1 MWYDDSL
8 FTETMQTIVI
18 MNIIN
23 DYNDYIWLQ
32 WLLVKMNIMI
42 YIKIDFSMY
51 VHS

>member
-23 DYNDYIWLQ
+23 DYNYYILLYYIDYNGYWL
-32 WLLVKMNIMI
+32 KRT
-42 YIKIDFSMY
+42 
-51 VHS
+51 

>member
-23 DYNDYIWLQ
+23 DYNDYILLYYIDYNGYWLK
-32 WLLVKMNIMI
+32 WT
-42 YIKIDFSMY
+42 
-51 VHS
+51 